1 MKVKEK
7 RAGKSKVALEISC
20 EFCGKPISKT
30 SVVERQM
37 KLRKAWWHV
46 KAFAMAFGALATLAL
61 FYVVVVI
68 PMRLWQKISGHFRRR
83 KAQ

>member
-1 MKVKEK
+1 
-7 RAGKSKVALEISC
+7 
-20 EFCGKPISKT
+20 
-30 SVVERQM
+30 M
-37 KLRKAWWHV
+37 KLHKAWWHV